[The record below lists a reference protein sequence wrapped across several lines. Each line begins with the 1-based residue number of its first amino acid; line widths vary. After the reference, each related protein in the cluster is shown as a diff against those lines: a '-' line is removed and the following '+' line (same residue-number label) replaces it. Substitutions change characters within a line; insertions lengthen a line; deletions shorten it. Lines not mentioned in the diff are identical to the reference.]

1 MVYKIVYKEKYFLH
15 YNEVEIEDISD
26 PSEIISEEEVK
37 ADRWWTGYLP
47 NILEIDKVVHDYL
60 DKGEQPSD
68 IEFEGNNKALD
79 SVRSAFYDRG
89 LLLLANGKLR
99 RRAKTVTPIRT
110 VVLNTACKLACRRYG
125 TGVYVRRSTAK
136 VASMLRMIEDVTSD
150 APSVMAKWQESF
162 SVEDVKRIERYL
174 LKEKYK

>member
-1 MVYKIVYKEKYFLH
+1 MVYKIVYKEKYFFH
-15 YNEVEIEDISD
+15 YSEVEIEDISD
-26 PSEIISEEEVK
+26 PSEIISEEEIK

-47 NILEIDKVVHDYL
+47 NIPQIDKVVHDYL

-68 IEFEGNNKALD
+68 LEFEGNNKALD

-89 LLLLANGKLR
+89 LLLLANGKLK
-99 RRAKTVTPIRT
+99 RRAKPTIPIRT
-110 VVLNTACKLACRRYG
+110 VVINTACRLASKRYG
-125 TGVYVRRSTAK
+125 TEVYVKRSTTK
-136 VASMLRMIEDVTSD
+136 VKSMLQLIEDVTSD
-150 APSVMAKWQESF
+150 GMATWQESF